1 VGRPSASAVGSSGGD
16 DGRPE
21 TVSVSSSAEPVGP
34 GGLEPADAGEFEQAG
49 GWPGILARLA
59 SGEDLG
65 SAEARLA
72 LSEVLL
78 GNATPA
84 QIAAF
89 VFGLRCKGE
98 TIEEMTG
105 LVSAMLG
112 AAERVVLPEA
122 LSDRL
127 VDTCGTGGDRS
138 GTINVSTIAALVVAG
153 AGVPVCKHGGRAAS
167 SKAGSADVLEA
178 LGVVIDLGPAGVA
191 RCVTEAG
198 IGFCFAPRYHP
209 AMRHSV
215 PVRRELGVPTA
226 FNFLG
231 PLANPAGVRRQVVG
245 VGDPAMAEK
254 MARVLAAG
262 GANHVLVV
270 HGADGLD
277 ELSTTGP
284 STMYEYRVLSPAT
297 RAVEEVE
304 PASVGDTGQTPAVR
318 GDVVAVSV
326 DPGALGLAPA
336 RLSDLL
342 GGDAGTNAHLA
353 RRVLEG
359 ELGPHR
365 DIVLLNAAAGLM
377 VAGAVTSLA
386 EGIEVG
392 AGVIDDGLAAKCL
405 DRLISVSNEEAGRQ
419 SS

>member
-1 VGRPSASAVGSSGGD
+1 
-16 DGRPE
+16 
-21 TVSVSSSAEPVGP
+21 
-34 GGLEPADAGEFEQAG
+34 
-49 GWPGILARLA
+49 
-59 SGEDLG
+59 
-65 SAEARLA
+65 LA

-105 LVSAMLG
+105 LVAAMLG
-112 AAERVVLPEA
+112 AAERVVVPEPLA
-122 LSDRL
+122 NRL

-191 RCVTEAG
+191 KCIAEAG

-209 AMRHSV
+209 AMRHAV

-262 GANHVLVV
+262 GATNVLVV
-270 HGADGLD
+270 HGDDGLD

-284 STMYEYRVLSPAT
+284 STMYEYRAGGSGVGGGT
-297 RAVEEVE
+297 RSSSDVGVGGGTGSKSGPDVCAVPVY
-304 PASVGDTGQTPAVR
+304 PF
-318 GDVVAVSV
+318 
-326 DPGALGLAPA
+326 ALGLAPA

-342 GGDAGTNAHLA
+342 GGDAATNADLA
-353 RRVLEG
+353 RRVLDG
-359 ELGPHR
+359 DKGPHR
-365 DIVLLNAAAGLM
+365 DIVLLNAAAGLL
-377 VAGAVTSLA
+377 VGGAVSSLA
-386 EGIEVG
+386 EGIATG
-392 AGVIDDGLAAKCL
+392 AATIDEGRAAACL
-405 DRLISVSNEEAGRQ
+405 DRLIAVSNEAAAGGTGPA
-419 SS
+419 

>member
-1 VGRPSASAVGSSGGD
+1 MRH
-16 DGRPE
+16 
-21 TVSVSSSAEPVGP
+21 
-34 GGLEPADAGEFEQAG
+34 
-49 GWPGILARLA
+49 
-59 SGEDLG
+59 
-65 SAEARLA
+65 
-72 LSEVLL
+72 
-78 GNATPA
+78 
-84 QIAAF
+84 
-89 VFGLRCKGE
+89 
-98 TIEEMTG
+98 
-105 LVSAMLG
+105 
-112 AAERVVLPEA
+112 
-122 LSDRL
+122 
-127 VDTCGTGGDRS
+127 GGDRS
-138 GTINVSTIAALVVAG
+138 GTINVSTLAALVVAG

-191 RCVTEAG
+191 TCIREAG

-262 GANHVLVV
+262 GAAHVLVV
-270 HGADGLD
+270 HGAGGLD

-284 STMYEYRVLSPAT
+284 SMMYEYRAPSSATGPAG
-297 RAVEEVE
+297 EVG
-304 PASVGDTGQTPAVR
+304 PDSGSVGDAGVAPAV
-318 GDVVAVSV
+318 GSNVVAVPV
-326 DPGALGLAPA
+326 DPAALGLAPA

-342 GGDAGTNAHLA
+342 GGDAGTNADLA
-353 RRVLEG
+353 RRVLDG

-365 DIVLLNAAAGLM
+365 DIVLLNGAAGLM

-386 EGIEVG
+386 EGIAIG
-392 AGVIDDGLAAKCL
+392 AGVLDDGRAARCL
-405 DRLISVSNEEAGRQ
+405 DRLISVSNEEAGGPGRA
-419 SS
+419 